1 MCKNYLFKKIVF
13 LLAIVIVAFSCGVNK
28 TMKKGAQFESAGMF
42 KDASDLY
49 YKAWL
54 KKPDKPEVKIA
65 LKRASQVYFDELN
78 ESIIREF
85 KNGDYKATVD
95 NYLVALGFALKT
107 EKTGINLKM
116 DPLAEQYYQ
125 DAKSNY
131 LEKQYLQGQK
141 NLMEKNYREAERIF
155 EEVFKLDPDYK
166 DTRALLNEA
175 VNEPLYQDG
184 LRLYGENKFMDA
196 YGKWAKVAKADKE
209 YKDVNNLMQQALN
222 ERYKEGTL
230 LLMDENFKDA
240 ANALGDVYRVDP
252 NFKEVKTQYIEAR
265 NEPIYRQA
273 TQSLKDGKCRTAY
286 YSFND
291 IVNDAGTYKDAA
303 QKKDQSLECAQFP
316 IAIQSPRSPGSMSD
330 VKDFQSL
337 LTRQILNQKNIF
349 IQVYDLSAINPRLD
363 RNIGGW
369 TGSVNVSELRELQ
382 GRNNIKAVLLLDV
395 SDYNKETGKPKS
407 EKKTGFVRE
416 SIKMPDGTTKN
427 NDRQVTYMVT
437 SQENKMRMT
446 LNYKL
451 VSTSTGQVFLSDQ
464 VSFSK
469 TDNIEF
475 ATFDGDRKS
484 LYPASKPAGSFVVNE
499 GGYHSLQS
507 LLKASQR
514 IKPVE
519 ELTNEV
525 YQFVTSKI
533 AVSINNFNPEK

>member
-1 MCKNYLFKKIVF
+1 MGKIFLFRLTF
-13 LLAIVIVAFSCGVNK
+13 LLVIVVVAVACGVNK
-28 TMKKGAQFESAGMF
+28 TLKKGAQFESAGMF

-65 LKRASQVYFDELN
+65 LKRASQIYFDELT
-78 ESIIREF
+78 ESIIKEF
-85 KNGDYKATVD
+85 KDGDYKATVD
-95 NYLVALGFALKT
+95 NYLQALEFSLKT
-107 EKTGINLKM
+107 EKTGIILKM

-131 LEKQYLQGQK
+131 LEKQYMQGQK
-141 NLMEKNYREAERIF
+141 NLLEKNYREAEKIF
-155 EEVFKLDPDYK
+155 EEVFRLDPEYK
-166 DTRALLNEA
+166 DTRDLLNEA

-196 YGKWAKVAKADKE
+196 YNKWAKVARADGS

-240 ANALGDVYRVDP
+240 ATALGDVYRVDP
-252 NFKEVKTQYIEAR
+252 GFKEVKTQYIEAK

-273 TQSLKDGKCRTAY
+273 NQYLKDGKCRTAY
-286 YSFND
+286 YSYND
-291 IVNDAGTYKDAA
+291 IINDAGTYKDAA

-316 IAIQSPRSPGSMSD
+316 IAIQSPRSPGSMND
-330 VKDFQSL
+330 AKDFQNL

-349 IQVYDLSAINPRLD
+349 IKVYDLSAINPKLD
-363 RNIGGW
+363 RSIGGW
-369 TGSVNVSELRELQ
+369 SGNVNVSELRELQ

-395 SDYNKETGKPKS
+395 SDYSKEAGKPKS

-416 SIKMPDGTTKN
+416 SMKMPDGTTKN
-427 NDRQVTYMVT
+427 NDRQVTYSVT

-469 TDNIEF
+469 NDNIEF
-475 ATFDGDRKS
+475 ATFEGDKKS
-484 LYPASKPAGSFVVNE
+484 LYPASKPSGNLVINE
-499 GGYHSLQS
+499 GGYYSLQN
-507 LLKASQR
+507 LLKSSQK